1 MMNLPSDGS
10 GGNAGGLD
18 LVEDFPVRLLNS
30 GLGKK
35 DVSLLE
41 FNTVDWNGSEIKK
54 VVAPL
59 GSGEIETRL
68 KEDVAALN
76 GRLQLQ
82 AEEIAGQ
89 IEAAQKDAI
98 LIAREEWASELDERV
113 VAERKAI
120 QQVCEQFSKERA
132 MYFAGVE
139 AEVVKL
145 ALAIAARILHRE
157 AQLDPL
163 LLTAAVRVALAKVA
177 DGSGIV
183 MRVPVEEMEMWYRV
197 LNAEIDAT
205 VKLMGDERL
214 CMGGCILETKVGT
227 VELGVKAQ
235 LAEVE
240 RGFFDLLQQRPA

>member
-1 MMNLPSDGS
+1 MSLPSEGPRGD
-10 GGNAGGLD
+10 AGGHD
-18 LVEDFPVRLLNS
+18 VVQDFPVRLFDS

-41 FNTVDWNGSEIKK
+41 FNTVGWNGSEIKK

-59 GSGEIETRL
+59 GPVEIETRL
-68 KEDVAALN
+68 REEVAALD

-89 IEAAQKDAI
+89 IEAAQKAAR
-98 LIAREEWASELDERV
+98 LVAREEWRSELDERV
-113 VAERKAI
+113 VAERKVI
-120 QQVCEQFSKERA
+120 QQMFEQFSKERTT
-132 MYFAGVE
+132 YFAGVE
-139 AEVVKL
+139 VEVVKL

-163 LLTAAVRVALAKVA
+163 LLTAAVRVALAKVV

-183 MRVPVEEMEMWYRV
+183 MRVPMEEMEMWYRV

-205 VKLMGDERL
+205 VKLVGDERL
-214 CMGGCILETKVGT
+214 SMGGCVLETKVGT

-235 LAEVE
+235 LEEVE